1 MCENWCV
8 LYTAS
13 EMQHAIKKVKKMLSC
28 FILGRNLRAPFWRR
42 YLKVQGVRQSGW
54 FLLIAIVLSGCAS
67 EPELP
72 PATID
77 TISQAPLYK
86 IGPGDV
92 LSIFVW
98 DHAELEST
106 VTVRPDGHIS
116 APLIRDLSAAGK
128 TPSELASDINQQLN
142 QYIVQP
148 LTAVMVTEFA
158 GTNAQ
163 QVRVVG
169 EATDVQAIPY
179 RADMTL
185 LDVMIVVGGLTEFA
199 SGNRATIVRIEGD
212 TQKVYAAR
220 LDDLLRDG
228 DITANVAMLPGDV
241 VIIPKTIF

>member
-1 MCENWCV
+1 
-8 LYTAS
+8 
-13 EMQHAIKKVKKMLSC
+13 MLSY
-28 FILGRNLRAPFWRR
+28 FEFGRNLLAPFWRR
-42 YLKVQGVRQSGW
+42 YLKVQGVPQAGW
-54 FLLIAIVLSGCAS
+54 FLLIAIVFSGCAS

-98 DHAELEST
+98 DHPELEST

-116 APLIRDLSAAGK
+116 GPLIMDLSAAGK
-128 TPSELASDINQQLN
+128 TPSELASDINQHLN
-142 QYIVQP
+142 QYIIQP
-148 LTAVMVTEFA
+148 LTTVMVNEFA
-158 GTNAQ
+158 GTNTQ
-163 QVRVVG
+163 QVRVLG
-169 EATDVQAIPY
+169 EAADAQAIPY

>member
-1 MCENWCV
+1 
-8 LYTAS
+8 
-13 EMQHAIKKVKKMLSC
+13 MLPYFELARS
-28 FILGRNLRAPFWRR
+28 FLAPLSRRFLG
-42 YLKVQGVRQSGW
+42 VQGVRQPGS
-54 FLLIAIVLSGCAS
+54 FLLIAIFLSGCAS

-77 TISQAPLYK
+77 TTSQAPLYK

-98 DHAELEST
+98 DHPELQST

-116 APLIRDLSAAGK
+116 APLIMDLSAAGK
-128 TPSELASDINQQLN
+128 TPSELAREIDQQLN
-142 QYIVQP
+142 QYIIQP
-148 LTAVMVTEFA
+148 LTAVMVNEFA
-158 GTNAQ
+158 GTNTQ

-169 EATDVQAIPY
+169 EATDAQAIPY

-228 DITANVAMLPGDV
+228 DITANVAMRPGDV
-241 VIIPKTIF
+241 LIIPKTIF